1 MQIKLPIVGPAVLM
15 VVLCAAPALGQ
26 SPAARRTR
34 SGKTEVPVAIAKFEG
49 TLAALDKKQLLLK
62 LEGEQ
67 SLTFRINRKTRFFL
81 DGKQTSASRLS
92 VDAAVTVEGMKEMN
106 GELLAVTVSAGKHQ
120 HPPGLPPAQ
129 PSGAENRL

>member
-1 MQIKLPIVGPAVLM
+1 MQIKFPIVGPALLM
-15 VVLCAAPALGQ
+15 VVLCSVPAHGQ

-34 SGKTEVPVAIAKFEG
+34 GQKIEAPVAVAKFEG
-49 TLAALDKKQLLLK
+49 ALVALDKKQLLLK

-81 DGKQTSASRLS
+81 DGKPASASRLS

-106 GELLAVTVSAGKHQ
+106 GELLAVTVSAGKLQ
-120 HPPGLPPAQ
+120 QPPEPSPAK
-129 PSGAENRL
+129 PSGTENRL